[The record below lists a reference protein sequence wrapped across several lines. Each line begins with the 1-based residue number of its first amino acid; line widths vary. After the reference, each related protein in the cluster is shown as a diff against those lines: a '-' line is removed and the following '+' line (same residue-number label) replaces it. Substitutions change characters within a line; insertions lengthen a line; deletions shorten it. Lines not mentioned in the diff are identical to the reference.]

1 MKKILIRARTEA
13 QKIPEIDNP
22 TFTFAR
28 QTEVI
33 NEGAGENLKHC

>member
-1 MKKILIRARTEA
+1 MLIRSWTEHRL
-13 QKIPEIDNP
+13 KRIPKIDNQ

-33 NEGAGENLKHC
+33 NEGAGENI